1 MPSAPTEVRLNLTPR
16 GRFDIVDV
24 AGRIEAEHGDALF
37 EHKSVLFCSLHTTA
51 GYLDPRLASRL
62 LPHRERLA
70 LFFKAF
76 RAVFPPDA
84 AYHHDAMHLRAELT
98 EEQRAVEPRNGDSHL
113 TFIGAG
119 LRNCATYA
127 GPLAGPVYFIDLDGV
142 SHAARRERTT
152 TIVGYDH
159 ETCVARTRLAVPT
172 SGHPIDAINLADP
185 RLGLFEAVEDLLLK
199 AGIEKGRV
207 DVALGPSERNAGL
220 TVNEY
225 ETLLMQHDLKEVLH
239 NPFKFAAQTG
249 RHMLDDPLAIPGK
262 TINYARY
269 DVVRVLNSLID
280 AFGMEESVVERL
292 LARLMSLPARR
303 LLRTRRVSFLASDVA
318 REGRARLVRG
328 TYQSPILVQWRTPPA
343 RRRSLEVSLVRLS

>member
-1 MPSAPTEVRLNLTPR
+1 MPPGPTELRLTLTPR
-16 GRFDIVDV
+16 GRFDVVDV
-24 AGRIEAEHGDALF
+24 AGRIQAEHGDALGR
-37 EHKSVLFCSLHTTA
+37 HRAALFCSLHTTA

-84 AYHHDAMHLRAELT
+84 AYRHDAMHLRAELSD
-98 EEQRAVEPRNGDSHL
+98 EQRAVEPRNGDSHL

-119 LRNCATYA
+119 LRNCATYPSQPA
-127 GPLAGPVYFIDLDGV
+127 RPVYFIDLDGV
-142 SHAARRERTT
+142 SHAARRQRTT
-152 TIVGYDH
+152 TVVGYDH
-159 ETCVARTRLAVPT
+159 ATRVAQTRLEVPT
-172 SGHPIDAINLADP
+172 SGHPIDAVNLGDP
-185 RLGLFEAVEDLLLK
+185 RLGLFEAVEDLLAK
-199 AGIEKGRV
+199 AGVEKARV
-207 DVALGPSERNAGL
+207 DVTLGPDERNAGL

-225 ETLLMQHDLKEVLH
+225 ETLLMQHDLKEVLS

-292 LARLMSLPARR
+292 LAKLMSVPARR

-318 REGRARLVRG
+318 REGRVRLVRG
-328 TYQSPILVQWRTPPA
+328 TYQSPILVQWQTPA
-343 RRRSLEVSLVRLS
+343 GRRRSLEVSLVQLS